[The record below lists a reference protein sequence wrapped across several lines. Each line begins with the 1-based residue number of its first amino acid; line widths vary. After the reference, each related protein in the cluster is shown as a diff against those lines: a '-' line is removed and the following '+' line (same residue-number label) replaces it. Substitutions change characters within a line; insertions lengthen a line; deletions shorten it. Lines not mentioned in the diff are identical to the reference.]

1 MRQSGISKRRRLS
14 VLMASMFFGLACGEA
29 KVPVRPLPAYE
40 GQSKALFDDVI
51 DPAAVGLDFDKSY
64 APGQD
69 PTLKERVRQ
78 ADAVLRAKVMTITG
92 RTTEGRGSYQL
103 ALVAL
108 DDQLI
113 GPYPPDSPFLVRI
126 DETSPSNG
134 IVKHLEGGLVG
145 KTFIVFAK
153 AFQRADGDQELHAH
167 LSPDTKATARAISD
181 AQAKDELRK

>member
-1 MRQSGISKRRRLS
+1 MVKLS
-14 VLMASMFFGLACGEA
+14 SFRVIAVSAASLAFSLACGEA
-29 KVPVRPLPAYE
+29 KGPKRPLPAYE
-40 GQSKALFDDVI
+40 AQAKVLFDDVI

-69 PTLKERVRQ
+69 PALRERVRQ
-78 ADAVLRAKVMTITG
+78 ADAVLRAKVMTITS

-113 GPYPPDSPFLVRI
+113 GPFPPASPFLMRI
-126 DETSPSNG
+126 DESSPSNG

-145 KTFIVFAK
+145 KVFIVFVK

>member
-1 MRQSGISKRRRLS
+1 MVRPPSLGVVAIS
-14 VLMASMFFGLACGEA
+14 VGFGFACGGPKGPA
-29 KVPVRPLPAYE
+29 RPLSAYE
-40 GQSKALFDDVI
+40 ANSKALFDDVI

-64 APGQD
+64 APSQD
-69 PTLKERVRQ
+69 PALRERVRQ
-78 ADAVLRAKVMTITG
+78 ADAVLRAKVMTITS

-108 DDQLI
+108 DEQVI
-113 GPYPPDSPFLVRI
+113 GPFPPASPFSVRI
-126 DETSPSNG
+126 DESSPSNG

-145 KTFIVFAK
+145 KTFIVFVK